1 MKIKFK
7 NIGFL
12 LFLTA
17 LVSFTACESEKW
29 NEHYSIDPS
38 IVSEKNLWETI
49 KENPDF
55 SIFAWAVKKTGYD
68 QMLSSSQMFTIWV
81 PDNQAAALIDTTDTN
96 VNNDSLLKEFV
107 QNHITRFSYP
117 ASGAKEVRILLLNKK
132 IMTFKP
138 ENGDYFIGDIK
149 LKQKNVLTSNGVL
162 HVIENQIPFFNN
174 VWEFLSKGI
183 ELDSVRNYLFSFD
196 EIYFDAEKS
205 IPGDVNEMGETV
217 YLDSVIYNYNVMFW
231 RLGAMNNE
239 DSTYSVL
246 LPTNTAWE
254 KSFNNIKDYYNY
266 YYLSEATK
274 ITADTL
280 QRKNTLYALTKD
292 LVFSHTWQNM
302 NNDTLISTNRNK
314 FYKPLDQSALS
325 FPASNGKVYIT
336 NDLKINSWESW
347 NKEILIEAERTS
359 GRSYNSWTKLN
370 DRTYNDIDYLVS
382 NKKFIEVSATTAS
395 VNPTVT
401 FEVRN
406 TLSGALNPDSTIMKG
421 AAYNVYCVFVPQK
434 VKTIVPKPNKVT
446 FTLTYQSADKGKIV
460 NVNYTNSAAG
470 YITDPENMTKVLIAS
485 KVTFP
490 YSEYGLET
498 PNVKLK
504 VNSNVSAKETSVYT
518 REMLI
523 DCIIFEPVR

>member
-12 LFLTA
+12 LFLTL

-29 NEHYSIDPS
+29 NEHYNIDS
-38 IVSEKNLWETI
+38 SVVSEKNLWETI
-49 KENPDF
+49 KSNPDF

-138 ENGDYFIGDIK
+138 ENGEYYIGDIK
-149 LKQKNVLTSNGVL
+149 LKQKNILTKNGVL

-196 EIYFDAEKS
+196 KIYFDAEKS
-205 IPGDVNEMGETV
+205 IPGDVNEKGETV
-217 YLDSVIYNYNVMFW
+217 YLDSVIYNYNIMFW

-254 KSFNNIKDYYNY
+254 KSFNNIKHYYNY

-314 FYKPLDQSALS
+314 FYKPFDQSALS

-336 NDLKINSWESW
+336 NDLKINHWESW

-359 GRSYNSWTKLN
+359 GRTNTWSNLYE
-370 DRTYNDIDYLVS
+370 RTYNDIEYLVS

-406 TLSGALNPDSTIMKG
+406 TLSGALNPDSTIKKG

-434 VKTIVPKPNKVT
+434 VKTIVPKPNKVS

-460 NVNYTNSAAG
+460 NVNYTNGTTG
-470 YITDPENMTKVLIAS
+470 YITDPEKMTKVLIAS

-504 VNSNVSAKETSVYT
+504 VNSNVSAKETAVYT
-518 REMLI
+518 RELLI

>member
-7 NIGFL
+7 NTGLL
-12 LFLTA
+12 LFLAA
-17 LVSFTACESEKW
+17 LVGFTACESEKW
-29 NEHYSIDPS
+29 NEHYSVDPS
-38 IVSEKNLWETI
+38 IVSDKNLWETI

-68 QMLSSSQMFTIWV
+68 QMLASSQMFTIWI
-81 PDNQAAALIDTTDTN
+81 PDNQAAAMIDTTETD
-96 VNNDSLLKEFV
+96 VDKDMLLKEFV

-117 ASGAKEVRILLLNKK
+117 ASGTKDVRILLLNKK

-138 ENGDYFIGDIK
+138 VDNDFYIGEIK
-149 LKQKNVLTSNGVL
+149 LKQKNILTSNGVI
-162 HVIENQIPFFNN
+162 HVIEDQIPFFNN

-183 ELDSVRNYLFSFD
+183 ELDSVRNYLFSFN

-246 LPTNTAWE
+246 LPTNMAWE
-254 KSFNNIKDYYNY
+254 RSYNSIKNFYNY
-266 YYLSEATK
+266 YYLSEDTK

-302 NNDTLISTNRNK
+302 NNDTLISTNKNK
-314 FYKPLDQSALS
+314 FYKPFEQSALA
-325 FPASNGKVYIT
+325 FPASNGKVYMVNELNI
-336 NDLKINSWESW
+336 KPWESW
-347 NKEILIEAERTS
+347 HKEILIEAERSTGRTNTWS
-359 GRSYNSWTKLN
+359 NLYERSYN
-370 DRTYNDIDYLVS
+370 DIEYLIS

-406 TLSGALNPDSTIMKG
+406 TLSGALNPDSTIKQG
-421 AAYNVYCVFVPQK
+421 GAYNIYCVMVPQK
-434 VKTIVPKPNKVT
+434 VKTLTPKPNKLT
-446 FTLTYQSADKGKIV
+446 FTLTYQSNDRGKIV
-460 NVNYTNSAAG
+460 NVNYTNNSAG
-470 YITDPENMTKVLIAS
+470 YVTDPEKVTKVLVAS

-490 YSEYGLET
+490 YSEYGLEST
-498 PNVKLK
+498 NVKFK
-504 VNSNVSAKETSVYT
+504 VNSNVTAKETSVYT
-518 REMLI
+518 RELLI